1 MSERRNVRI
10 ATLPSGVPKLDDVLG
25 GGIPEYS
32 FNLIVGDPGTGKT
45 TLAHQIVFANASA
58 ERPVI
63 YFTILGEPSLKMLR
77 YQQQFSFF
85 DLDKVNRVI
94 HFVNL
99 SEEAQNGN
107 LQAVLDSIVRE
118 VERINPGIVV
128 VDSFRSLTRAASS
141 GEAAAMDLPT
151 FVQRLA
157 MHLTSWQA
165 TTFLIG
171 EYPGSDMSES
181 PVATVADGVLW
192 LTQSVFH
199 NSMVRRLQ
207 VLKMRGLGPQSG
219 LHTVRIGDEGVR
231 VFPRK
236 LKSIEESTSDVPRRL
251 ISTGVPG
258 LDELLGGG
266 TLAGNAL
273 LVAGASGTGKTTLCL
288 QFIAEGARHGEAG
301 VVAIFEET
309 APKYVAQ
316 AQGFGVD
323 LERMRREGQFEL
335 VSIRPLDLS
344 MDETLY
350 AIQEAVDRVGA
361 TRVVIDSISGLEA
374 ALAPNFKEDFRESLY
389 RLLGALTGVGI
400 TVMLS
405 VEVTE
410 NYNEL
415 RFTPHTMSFLTHDII
430 LQRYVEID
438 GQLRTVMAVVKTRG
452 RGHSRDVR
460 PYEVTERG
468 LVVGDGLNRYRG
480 IITGVPEPRES
491 APDRANSGLTDQEML
506 VMTALVEAR
515 KAPVE
520 DLARRT
526 GLRRGVLARALNR
539 IVALEYARKATEEG
553 RAVYRAARTNSGD
566 EDTLETKE
574 DR

>member
-1 MSERRNVRI
+1 MSKRRNVQI
-10 ATLPSGVPKLDDVLG
+10 ATLPSGVPNLDEVLG

-32 FNLIVGDPGTGKT
+32 FNLVVGDPGAGKT

-58 ERPVI
+58 ERQAI

-85 DLDKVNRVI
+85 DLDKLNRVV

-99 SEEAQNGN
+99 SEEAQEGN
-107 LQAVLDSIVRE
+107 LEAVLDRIVRE

-128 VDSFRSLTRAASS
+128 VDSFRSLTKAATSA
-141 GEAAAMDLPT
+141 EADAMNLQT

-171 EYPGSDMSES
+171 EYSGGNMSEN

-207 VLKMRGLGPQSG
+207 VVKMRGQGPQSG

-231 VFPRK
+231 VFPRM
-236 LKSIEESTSDVPRRL
+236 LKPIDEATSDVPPRL

-288 QFIAEGARHGEAG
+288 QFVAEGARHGEPG
-301 VVAIFEET
+301 VIAIFEET
-309 APKYVAQ
+309 APKYISQ
-316 AQGFGVD
+316 AKGFGID
-323 LERMRREGQFEL
+323 LEQMRRDGRFEL

-361 TRVVIDSISGLEA
+361 KRVVIDSISGLEA

-389 RLLGALTGVGI
+389 RLLGTLTGVGI

-415 RFTPHTMSFLTHDII
+415 RFTPHTMSFLSHDIV

-452 RGHSRDVR
+452 RGHRRDVR
-460 PYEVTERG
+460 PYDVTERG
-468 LVVGDGLNRYRG
+468 LVVGDGLDRYRG
-480 IITGVPEPRES
+480 IITGVPEPREP
-491 APDRANSGLTDQEML
+491 APYRAYSGLTDQEML

-515 KAPVE
+515 KASVE
-520 DLARRT
+520 DLAGRT
-526 GLRRGVLARALNR
+526 GLRRGALARALNR
-539 IVALEYARKATEEG
+539 IVALRYARKATEEG
-553 RAVYRAARTNSGD
+553 RAVYHAARTSAGD
-566 EDTLETKE
+566 GEAPEAEE